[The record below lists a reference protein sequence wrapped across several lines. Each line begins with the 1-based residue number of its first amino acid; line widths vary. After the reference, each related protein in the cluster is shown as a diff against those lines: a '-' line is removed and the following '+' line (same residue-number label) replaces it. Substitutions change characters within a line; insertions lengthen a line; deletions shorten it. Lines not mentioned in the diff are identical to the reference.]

1 MIDDIKAVR
10 RTTRLAGRRDRGGA
24 QGEKEKEQG
33 VFHPVGKVKASPSGP
48 IFCEHY
54 LRRFGYTLSGRGRAG
69 AIDRPHSGKDGR
81 RLLFPIG
88 LLPPEMGEGPQA
100 RISCSS
106 SLFWRGTCSRASSS
120 APTGSSTQVR
130 KDGRR
135 AVNVDP
141 GYIALEH
148 VVLGTTKG
156 FSHRIYLG
164 EGIFADLTLL
174 YENGSYR
181 RLKWTYPDYGSD
193 QLIFLL
199 NGWRERYK
207 GLLRCQRV

>member
-1 MIDDIKAVR
+1 
-10 RTTRLAGRRDRGGA
+10 
-24 QGEKEKEQG
+24 
-33 VFHPVGKVKASPSGP
+33 
-48 IFCEHY
+48 
-54 LRRFGYTLSGRGRAG
+54 
-69 AIDRPHSGKDGR
+69 
-81 RLLFPIG
+81 
-88 LLPPEMGEGPQA
+88 MGEGL
-100 RISCSS
+100 RRYFL
-106 SLFWRGTCSRASSS
+106 LFEPLLEREMLAGIKLGTNGIEL
-120 APTGSSTQVR
+120 TGAENE
-130 KDGRR
+130 RR

-156 FSHRIYLG
+156 FSHRIHLG
-164 EGIFADLTLL
+164 KGIFADLTLL

-193 QLIFLL
+193 QSILLL